1 MINYIYLLIYTLIK
15 ITIKIKMF
23 DLFEIKKREKQKKNM
38 ADDVMNHKTFQ
49 KIKEKREVIHG
60 NANV

>member
-23 DLFEIKKREKQKKNM
+23 DLFDIKKREKQKKNLG
-38 ADDVMNHKTFQ
+38 DDVMGLLAGFRCLLTILHMKTGF
-49 KIKEKREVIHG
+49 
-60 NANV
+60 N